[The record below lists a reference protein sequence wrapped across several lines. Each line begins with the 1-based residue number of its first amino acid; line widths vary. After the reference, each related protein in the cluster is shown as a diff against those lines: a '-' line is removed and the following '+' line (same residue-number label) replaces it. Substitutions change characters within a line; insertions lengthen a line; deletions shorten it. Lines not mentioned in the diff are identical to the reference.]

1 MEQVCSEFQKQ
12 FLNCTTTVDA
22 KTDKIISEVCKLK
35 DDNYMIYQAVTGLN
49 TRLEKAEVNL
59 FKYECESEEFKQQL
73 TDKQKEIQN
82 LHESSIKKKRDV

>member
-12 FLNCTTTVDA
+12 FLNCTNTADA

-49 TRLEKAEVNL
+49 TRLEKAEINL
-59 FKYECESEEFKQQL
+59 FKYECETEEFKQQL
-73 TDKQKEIQN
+73 TEKQKEIQN
-82 LHESSIKKKRDV
+82 LHESSIKKKRDA